1 LWYRSGVEWR
11 FPAHSLRMT
20 ETPTF
25 HPKINK
31 SGSWFVAVTTGFG
44 PESHIG
50 DFPTE
55 EKAQQ
60 WILTKSKYW
69 PSKPDEPK

>member
-1 LWYRSGVEWR
+1 
-11 FPAHSLRMT
+11 M
-20 ETPTF
+20 
-25 HPKINK
+25 NK

-55 EKAQQ
+55 EKGAAV
-60 WILTKSKYW
+60 
-69 PSKPDEPK
+69 DFD

>member
-1 LWYRSGVEWR
+1 
-11 FPAHSLRMT
+11 MT

-60 WILTKSKYW
+60 WILTKSK
-69 PSKPDEPK
+69 

>member
-1 LWYRSGVEWR
+1 VAAFWVGKL
-11 FPAHSLRMT
+11 AHIRCMT

-25 HPKINK
+25 HPKMNK
-31 SGSWFVAVTTGFG
+31 SGTWFVAVTTGVG

-55 EKAQQ
+55 EKAQE

-69 PSKPDEPK
+69 PSKPAAPK